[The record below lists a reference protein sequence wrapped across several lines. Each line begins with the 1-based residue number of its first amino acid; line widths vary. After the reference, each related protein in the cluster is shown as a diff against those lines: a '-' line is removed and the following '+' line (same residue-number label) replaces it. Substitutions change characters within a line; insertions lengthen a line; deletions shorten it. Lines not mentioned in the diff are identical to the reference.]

1 MLMIP
6 DALSFCKDS
15 PLMAWIDTGMSRTF
29 CELSLLAVTMISSR
43 PPELGVTV
51 WASDP
56 SGAANVAAMPTPAAN
71 SRVTTRDLAVK
82 CRPIVIFIADS
93 PVIEPSQYELSYEI
107 SIKGAL
113 LRAADNCGPCECRS
127 LRGAP

>member
-1 MLMIP
+1 
-6 DALSFCKDS
+6 
-15 PLMAWIDTGMSRTF
+15 
-29 CELSLLAVTMISSR
+29 MISSR

-71 SRVTTRDLAVK
+71 SRVTTPDLAVK
-82 CRPIVIFIADS
+82 CRPFVIFIVDS

-113 LRAADNCGPCECRS
+113 LRAADNRGPCECRS
-127 LRGAP
+127 LRGRPKKMLRTGSACCGLSA